1 MITVPADAGKPDGM
15 TIDAEGMLW
24 IALWEGGCVGRWDP
38 QTGSVLDTMPVPAR
52 RVTSCA
58 FGGPQLDELYITTAR
73 IGLTRIGP
81 GRSAACGRPVSCA
94 AGSPGVAAFEFAG

>member
-1 MITVPADAGKPDGM
+1 M

-38 QTGSVLDTMPVPAR
+38 QSGAMLGTIAVPAR

-58 FGGPQLDELYITTAR
+58 LGGPGLRDLYITTAR
-73 IGLTRIGP
+73 IGLSESDLARQP
-81 GRSAACGRPVSCA
+81 H
-94 AGSPGVAAFEFAG
+94 AGGLFRARPGVAGVPAFEFAG